1 MHKYQNLSDFRK
13 VYSSSNWAYVSRNPM
28 KAYLKYNPTLYDLQN
43 AFGDDGEKVVIEW
56 VTEQVLGI
64 WSLNPDT
71 DKTIGLQTYQWA
83 RIWVNQNL
91 HFKISELMLFFS
103 RCATGK
109 YDTGYGKMNL
119 QLITKAFNE
128 QFLRDR
134 ARELDRYEKIR
145 SKKEEDDA
153 QQGGITYDEY
163 KSTHS
168 DFDKSGVLARI
179 LGVNDKR
186 QTKYENTQSIITNNK
201 NHDKDIEVNNTP
213 IQDDKEDGR

>member
-1 MHKYQNLSDFRK
+1 
-13 VYSSSNWAYVSRNPM
+13 
-28 KAYLKYNPTLYDLQN
+28 
-43 AFGDDGEKVVIEW
+43 
-56 VTEQVLGI
+56 
-64 WSLNPDT
+64 
-71 DKTIGLQTYQWA
+71 
-83 RIWVNQNL
+83 
-91 HFKISELMLFFS
+91 MLFFS

-134 ARELDRYEKIR
+134 TMELDRYEKIR
-145 SKKEEDDA
+145 RKKEDDA

-179 LGVNDKR
+179 LGVNDKK
-186 QTKYENTQSIITNNK
+186 QTKSENTQSIITNNK
-201 NHDKDIEVNNTP
+201 NHDKDVEVNNTP
-213 IQDDKEDGR
+213 I